1 MFLRWK
7 ELPAL
12 GRPRNVQAQ
21 GVDAMIS
28 KPIVSTFLFSTL
40 ATIAACGG
48 NDNPATDGGNVD
60 ACVGHTCPTD
70 TGPSV
75 LDPEGGQ
82 IIFEHMTFD
91 TEAQAVF
98 QLPAGV
104 NTATR
109 VMAYFMSAQTPD
121 SNPLPMAGKCNN
133 LAATK
138 GWPLF
143 VGSPHTDL
151 DVGTLTITGKNE
163 AGADVSFDIPKQ
175 PKGVD
180 QIGRPHDIFYQFVQP
195 KAADLLKPDSSYDV
209 KFGGSAT
216 VPATTFSKAIYLAG
230 EYTSVQNPGLEGN
243 GPLTATADFPVSWT
257 PGVSATKPPDSALVA
272 NNILGVTWIL
282 DVTGS
287 PTHMCVGLVGDGMFK
302 IPAATIAEYKVVA
315 AARGQIT
322 TKAVMLRNAIA
333 HQVVRLPLTTGAT
346 TNRRRIDMISLECW
360 VQVMDVQ

>member
-1 MFLRWK
+1 M
-7 ELPAL
+7 
-12 GRPRNVQAQ
+12 
-21 GVDAMIS
+21 
-28 KPIVSTFLFSTL
+28 
-40 ATIAACGG
+40 AACGG

-91 TEAQAVF
+91 TQAHDAF
-98 QLPAGV
+98 QLPVGV

-109 VMAYFMSAQTPD
+109 VMAYFMSAQTPE

-133 LAATK
+133 LATTK

-143 VGSPHTDL
+143 VGTPHTDL
-151 DVGTLTITGKNE
+151 DVGTLTITGKNA
-163 AGADVSFDIPKQ
+163 AGTDVSFDVPKQ
-175 PKGVD
+175 PAGRD
-180 QIGRPHDIFYQFVQP
+180 QIDRPHDIFYQVVTP
-195 KAADLLKPDSSYDV
+195 DASTLLKPDSSYDV

-216 VPATTFSKAIYLAG
+216 VPATTFPKAIYLAG
-230 EYTSVQNPGLEGN
+230 EYTSVQTPALEDN
-243 GPLTATADFPVSWT
+243 GPLVAGTDFSVAWT

-272 NNILGVTWIL
+272 SAILGVTWLL
-282 DVTGS
+282 DFSGS
-287 PTHMCVGLVGDGMFK
+287 PTHMCVGLAADGMFK
-302 IPAATIAEYKVVA
+302 IPGTAITEYKAAAT
-315 AARGQIT
+315 ARGRRTDKMIL
-322 TKAVMLRNAIA
+322 LRNAIA
-333 HQVVRLPLTTGAT
+333 HQVVRLPLTTGAA

>member
-1 MFLRWK
+1 
-7 ELPAL
+7 
-12 GRPRNVQAQ
+12 
-21 GVDAMIS
+21 MIS
-28 KPIVSTFLFSTL
+28 KPIVSTFLFSVAVAL
-40 ATIAACGG
+40 AACSSSNNTTSDSGG
-48 NDNPATDGGNVD
+48 NID

-91 TEAQAVF
+91 TEAQVVF
-98 QLPAGV
+98 GLPAGV

-109 VMAYFMSAQTPD
+109 VMAYFMSAQTPE

-133 LAATK
+133 LETTK
-138 GWPLF
+138 GWPLH

-163 AGADVSFDIPKQ
+163 AGTDVSFVIPKA
-175 PKGVD
+175 PATLHVD

-195 KAADLLKPDSSYDV
+195 KAADLLKPDSFYDV

-243 GPLTATADFPVSWT
+243 GPLTTTADFPVSWT
-257 PGVSATKPPDSALVA
+257 PGISANKPPDSALVA
-272 NNILGVTWIL
+272 ANILGVTWLL

-302 IPAATIAEYKVVA
+302 IPAATIAEYKQVA
-315 AARGQIT
+315 AARGQPT

-333 HQVVRLPLTTGAT
+333 HQVVRLPLTTGSA

>member
-1 MFLRWK
+1 
-7 ELPAL
+7 
-12 GRPRNVQAQ
+12 
-21 GVDAMIS
+21 MIS
-28 KPIVSTFLFSTL
+28 KPVVSTFLFSFSIAL
-40 ATIAACGG
+40 AACGDSA
-48 NDNPATDGGNVD
+48 NTTSDGGNID

-70 TGPSV
+70 TGASV
-75 LDPEGGQ
+75 TDPEGGQ

-91 TEAQAVF
+91 TQAQVVF

-109 VMAYFMSAQTPD
+109 VMAYFMSAQTPE

-133 LAATK
+133 LQTTM
-138 GWPLF
+138 GWPLW
-143 VGSPHTDL
+143 VGTPHTDL
-151 DVGTLTITGKNE
+151 DVGTLTITGKNA
-163 AGADVSFDIPKQ
+163 AGTDVTFDIPKQ
-175 PKGVD
+175 PAGKD

-195 KAADLLKPDSSYDV
+195 NAPDLLKPDSFYDV

-230 EYTSVQNPGLEGN
+230 EYPSVQTPGLEDN
-243 GPLTATADFPVSWT
+243 GPLKASADFPVAWT
-257 PGVSATKPPDSALVA
+257 PGVSANKPPDSGLVA
-272 NNILGVTWIL
+272 NTILGVTWLL

-287 PTHMCVGLVGDGMFK
+287 PTHMCVAPVSAGAFT
-302 IPAATIAEYKVVA
+302 IPAATIAEYKQVA
-315 AARGQIT
+315 IARGQVPD
-322 TKAVMLRNAIA
+322 KLVMLRNAIA